1 MTSGGST
8 RGTATLSVATM
19 TRIDLSVP
27 DDLGDWAQARAT
39 EARLGGAGEYVAELL
54 RREREDA
61 EKLARLQAAID
72 EGRASGVSDRDPFAY
87 LDELRAGLRRP
98 GRSADAA

>member
-1 MTSGGST
+1 M
-8 RGTATLSVATM
+8 AALNLAAM

-39 EARLGGAGEYVAELL
+39 EAHLGGAGEYVAELL

-72 EGRASGVSDRDPFAY
+72 EGRASGISDRTIEDIIA
-87 LDELRAGLRRP
+87 DGRRRRAAR
-98 GRSADAA
+98 